1 MRVRSIIG
9 LVLVFGMLTG
19 VAAVASG
26 AETPES
32 KEDAI
37 GRTPPRLSFTK
48 GEVSF
53 WRPGAQEWSQA
64 QINTPLAPGDE
75 LYTGSQRE
83 SGAPD
88 RLPRFRARGGK
99 HPTRPGEPGTGFSP
113 DQGDRG
119 YCIL

>member
-64 QINTPLAPGDE
+64 QINTPLAPGDQ
-75 LYTGSQRE
+75 LYTGP
-83 SGAPD
+83 SGN
-88 RLPRFRARGGK
+88 LELQIGSRAFVRAGK
-99 HPTRPGEPGTGFSP
+99 TPSSAWRTRNRIFS
-113 DQGDRG
+113 RSR
-119 YCIL
+119 